1 MMGYAHL
8 PIRMSEEELRPYFLQ
23 ILSSEDRTEP
33 ERVMEYLMRLND
45 LIDRHVFNNVPLA
58 VDLYIKI
65 SEYLMAVVDYASYD
79 NVEAVTTIVAN
90 LQMKDVYQAMC
101 NRLPDLENRDIVS
114 LILDAASDVN
124 TN

>member
-1 MMGYAHL
+1 MGYAHL